1 MPAMLSRRSFFR
13 TAGLGAAVAASAS
26 FPAELLSWAEPSR
39 TPEPGGPIL
48 LNSNENAY
56 GPFPGVLALP
66 NPFEDVNRY
75 PDHHSDMISEL
86 LAAQYKVDT
95 SRVLT
100 GCGSTEILRMA
111 ACAFSGPGRKLVMG
125 TPTFEAIGG
134 YSSAAQADVL
144 KVPLAANFSHDLGAM
159 LKAAGTD
166 AGLVYI
172 CNPNNPTGNV
182 TPRADLEDFIR
193 KLSKKTY
200 VLIDEAYHDFVP
212 ASADY
217 VSFLDRPLDDNRVI
231 VARTFSKIYG
241 LAGMRLGY
249 GITAKDTAAE
259 MRWHRLED
267 SLNIFVMRCAM
278 TSMNDAAGYRRA
290 VRRNAADRDEFMRQ
304 AAARKLKPIP
314 SCANFVM
321 MGTGRPIRSLIDYFA
336 KNNFKIGRPFPPMDT
351 YARISLGTPEQMK
364 EFWRVW
370 DGIATIGSSGDRVI

>member
-1 MPAMLSRRSFFR
+1 MLSRRNFFK
-13 TAGLGAAVAASAS
+13 TAGWGAAVAASAS

-39 TPEPGGPIL
+39 APEPGGPIL

-56 GPFPGVLALP
+56 GPFPSVLSMAD
-66 NPFEDVNRY
+66 PFQAVNRY
-75 PDHHSDMISEL
+75 PDHHSDAISEH
-86 LAAQYKVDT
+86 LAAQYKVDV

-111 ACAFSGPGRKLVMG
+111 AYAFAGPGRKLVMAA
-125 TPTFEAIGG
+125 PTFEAIGA
-134 YSSAAQADVL
+134 YSGAVQAEIL
-144 KVPLAANFSHDLGAM
+144 KVPLAANFAHDLGAM
-159 LKAAGTD
+159 LKAAGTA
-166 AGLVYI
+166 AGLVYL

-182 TPRADLEDFIR
+182 TPRGEIEAFIA
-193 KLSKKTY
+193 KLPRTTR

-217 VSFLDRPLDDNRVI
+217 VSFLDRPFEDADNRII

-249 GITAKDTAAE
+249 GIAAKDTAAE
-259 MRWHRLED
+259 MRRHRLED
-267 SLNIFVMRCAM
+267 SLNVFVMRCAM
-278 TSMNDAAGYRRA
+278 TSMNDAAGYRQA
-290 VRRNAADRDEFMRQ
+290 VERNARDRDEFVRQ
-304 AAARKLKPIP
+304 AAARKLKAIP

-321 MGTGRPIRSLIDYFA
+321 IETGRPIRNMISYFA
-336 KNNFKIGRPFPPMDT
+336 ANKVKIGRPFPPLDT

-370 DGIATIGSSGDRVI
+370 DTFSA